1 MVKALDIKLV
11 RDLGR
16 LWAQGLA
23 IALVAAAGVM
33 TLLLGVG
40 TLRSLGETQQVYYE
54 RYRFADVF
62 ASATRIPQKA
72 IDAIAAIEGVAVVE
86 GRIDRQVILDI
97 EGMVEPANGL
107 VLSIPDVGR
116 PQLNDL
122 HLVEGRLPELGRDS
136 EVVISQPFA
145 EAQRLEPGG
154 TLTAIMNGAAQQ
166 LTVTGTVLSPEYV
179 YSIGPGDMMPDNKR
193 FGVIWMPR
201 ARLAATYGMRGDANA
216 ISVSLMRGADEKRV
230 IAAIDEVLK
239 PYGGSGA
246 YGRDQQISHQFLSSE
261 LTQLEAMSYVLPP
274 IFLGVAAFL
283 VNMTLGR
290 LVQLEREQIGLFK
303 ALGYGSFSIAWHYIK
318 LALLIVTLGVL
329 IGWGVGAWLGRQMAG
344 LYAEFYKFPFLLFD
358 ERPDVFA
365 ISGLAALV
373 AAGLGSAQAVAST
386 VRLPPAVAMAPPVP
400 PVYMRSLLDRIG
412 LMRFLPKALTMALR
426 NIMRRPLRSALSTL
440 GVTLATALLV
450 AGLFAE
456 DSIGFMIDAT
466 FFRAER
472 QQASLMLARP
482 IGPGGLEAVRHLPGV
497 LAAEPSRTVAVV
509 LRNGLHSKRSA
520 LVGKLAQTDLSR
532 VVDLELEPVVIPDRG
547 LMLSEMMARL
557 LDVRVG
563 DSVDIELV
571 DGTDRVLRET
581 VSQIVQQFVGLGA
594 YMELGELNRLLGEAQ
609 AANGVALMVDD
620 ARWPELF
627 AAVKTVPVIYGM
639 TLERRT
645 VDRFRETIGQ
655 NIGQSRIIYTLLACL
670 IVFGVVYNA
679 MRIQLSERARELA
692 SLRVLGF
699 TLAEVS
705 VILLGEL
712 AVLVLLAIPLGWLT
726 GYGLAMAVSEGFQ
739 SELFR
744 IPLIIER
751 STYATAGLLVLGA
764 AAISAFFVQRRVASL
779 DMIAVLKTRD

>member
-1 MVKALDIKLV
+1 MRALDIKLI

-40 TLRSLGETQQVYYE
+40 TLRSLGETQQAYYE

-62 ASATRIPQKA
+62 ATATRIPARVIEQV
-72 IDAIAAIEGVAVVE
+72 AAIGGVATVE
-86 GRIDRQVILDI
+86 GRIERRVILDI
-97 EGMVEPANGL
+97 AGMDEPANGL
-107 VLSIPDVGR
+107 VLSIPDIGR
-116 PQLNDL
+116 AQLNDL
-122 HLVEGRLPELGRDS
+122 HLVEGRFPELSHDN
-136 EVVISQPFA
+136 EVVISKPFA
-145 EAQRLEPGG
+145 EAQRLGPGG
-154 TLTAIMNGAAQQ
+154 KLTAIMNGAAQR
-166 LTVTGTVLSPEYV
+166 LTVTGIVLSPEYV
-179 YSIGPGDMMPDNKR
+179 YSIGPGDMMPDDRR

-201 ARLAATYGMRGDANA
+201 AELAAIYGMRSDVNA
-216 ISVSLMRGADEKRV
+216 LSLRLMRGADEARV
-230 IAAIDEVLK
+230 IAAIDELLK

-246 YGRDQQISHQFLSSE
+246 YGRSQQISHQFLSSE

-303 ALGYGSFSIAWHYIK
+303 ALGYGSASIAWHYIK
-318 LALLIVTLGVL
+318 LSLLIVAIGVL
-329 IGWGVGAWLGRQMAG
+329 IGWGVGVWLGRQMAA

-386 VRLPPAVAMAPPVP
+386 VRLPAAVAMAPPVP
-400 PVYMRSLLDRIG
+400 PVYMRSVLDTIG
-412 LMRFLPKALTMALR
+412 LMRLLPMALTMALR
-426 NIMRRPLRSALSTL
+426 NILRRPLRSALTTL
-440 GVTLATALLV
+440 GMALAAALLV

-456 DSIGFMIDAT
+456 DSIDFMIDAT
-466 FFRAER
+466 FFKSER
-472 QQASLMLARP
+472 QQASLILARP
-482 IGPGGLEAVRHLPGV
+482 VGESGLETVRRLPGV
-497 LAAEPSRTVAVV
+497 MAAEPSRSVAVV

-520 LVGKLAQTDLSR
+520 VVGKPAATDLSR
-532 VVDLELEPVVIPDRG
+532 VVDLDLNPVILPDRG
-547 LMLSEMMARL
+547 LMLSQMMARL

-563 DSVDIELV
+563 DSVEIELM
-571 DGTDRVLRET
+571 DGTGRVLTET

-594 YMELGELNRLLGEAQ
+594 YMELGELNRLLGEAPV
-609 AANGVALMVDD
+609 ANGVSLMVDD
-620 ARWPELF
+620 SEWPQLF
-627 AAVKTVPVIYGM
+627 AAVKAMPAVAGM

-645 VDRFRETIGQ
+645 VERFRETIGE
-655 NIGQSRIIYTLLACL
+655 NIGQSRAIYSIMACL

-699 TLAEVS
+699 TLGEVS

-712 AVLVLLAIPLGWLT
+712 TVLVLIAIPAGWLG
-726 GYGLAMAVSEGFQ
+726 GYGLAVAITEGFQ

-751 STYATAGLLVLGA
+751 STYATAGLIVLGA
-764 AAISAFFVQRRVASL
+764 AAFSAYLVQRRVTRL